1 MLKHLFLLLVRWSI
15 YISLPFVLLIRGGVY
30 LHRHFYVHAWLTVL
44 GGVAMASVVLLLY
57 WTVIQRRLFYGKSM
71 EQSKFTVLLVF
82 LVVAAYGFQSAFY
95 LAQNHAKTDA
105 IHAEFTELHPLLR
118 LSVSTVILLDRK
130 VLITD
135 ASRLPEDY
143 KRMGISSKKQ
153 SLHYRQQDGY
163 THAMDL
169 RTKGEPAWRNTLL
182 QAYFRIMGFNTLRH
196 GGSNDHLHVSLISWD
211 RPGSI

>member
-1 MLKHLFLLLVRWSI
+1 MLKHLLWLLIRWGF

-30 LHRHFYVHAWLTVL
+30 LHRHFYLQAWLTVL
-44 GGVAMASVVLLLY
+44 GGVVMASVILLVY
-57 WTVIQRRLFYGKSM
+57 WTLIQRRLFPEKSIEHNRFSIM
-71 EQSKFTVLLVF
+71 LVF
-82 LVVAAYGFQSAFY
+82 LVVTAYGFQSAFY

-105 IHAEFTELHPLLR
+105 IHAEFQELHPLLR

-143 KRMGISSKKQ
+143 KRMGMSSKKQ
-153 SLHYRQQDGY
+153 SLHYLQKDGY

-169 RTKGEPAWRNTLL
+169 RTRGQPAWRNALL
-182 QAYFRIMGFNTLRH
+182 QAYFKIMGFNTLRH
-196 GGSNDHLHVSLISWD
+196 GGNNDHLHVSLSSWD